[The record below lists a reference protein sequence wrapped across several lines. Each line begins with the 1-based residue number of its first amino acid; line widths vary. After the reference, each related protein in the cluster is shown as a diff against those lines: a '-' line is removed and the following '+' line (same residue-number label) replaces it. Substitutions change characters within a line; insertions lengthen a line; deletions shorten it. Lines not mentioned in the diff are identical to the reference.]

1 MKRKLRKWRKS
12 GLKVEMKK
20 PLTKLKNFVQ
30 RRLFFFFAE
39 FGKVSDLK
47 ETEEMRLGN
56 TEIDTG

>member
-30 RRLFFFFAE
+30 RRHFFFAE

-47 ETEEMRLGN
+47 ETEETRLGN